1 MSELRV
7 AHILR
12 HLYQILVTHFRESRP
27 NRPDPHRSHQYRLT
41 VYMLYSQIR
50 FLINLS
56 YNPVELI
63 PGWDFQ
69 YREII
74 DAIHIAFGTQ
84 QRQPYSEWPEI

>member
-12 HLYQILVTHFRESRP
+12 HLYQILVTHFRETRP
-27 NRPDPHRSHQYRLT
+27 QPDPQRSLNYRLT
-41 VYMLYSQIR
+41 VFMLYSQIR
-50 FLINLS
+50 LIVNLS
-56 YNPVELI
+56 FNPIDLI

-84 QRQPYSEWPEI
+84 QVQPYSEWPTQ

>member
-1 MSELRV
+1 MSVLRV
-7 AHILR
+7 SHILR
-12 HLYQILVTHFRESRP
+12 HLYQILVQHFRETNP
-27 NRPDPHRSHQYRLT
+27 QPDPRRSHQYRLT
-41 VYMLYSQIR
+41 VFMLYSHIR
-50 FLINLS
+50 FLVSLNFR
-56 YNPVELI
+56 PEDLI